1 MSGFRLSKRSIP
13 HGRVDIPGSLHYVSM
28 YVSTPVWLMPLMAEA
43 ATAEEVVDE
52 ETTCQS
58 LPLLRASGPAG
69 APMSL
74 PVPGAAQL
82 LTLASPVSLAVSLGV
97 AGAWPAGM
105 RAPEDPSPSPKVRPV
120 G

>member
-1 MSGFRLSKRSIP
+1 
-13 HGRVDIPGSLHYVSM
+13 
-28 YVSTPVWLMPLMAEA
+28 MAEA
-43 ATAEEVVDE
+43 ATAKEVVDE

-58 LPLLRASGPAG
+58 LPRLRASGPAG
-69 APMSL
+69 APVSL

-82 LTLASPVSLAVSLGV
+82 LTLASPVSLAVSPGV

-105 RAPEDPSPSPKVRPV
+105 ITPEDQSPSPEVRTV